1 MSETRNNAFWGW
13 LVPALVAV
21 GLFFSIATH
30 LRVLTGGAVGPG
42 EMLLLAA
49 AVLGWAFGK
58 PWQQLKNPILWF
70 WGLLAVTMAL
80 GFLTGNLQGHWVMRN
95 TQAYVFTGFV
105 VIGLVT
111 LLRYLSDEAL
121 RRCLALLALI
131 AAAGMW
137 VGFVVYLIGDPALI
151 QKFAL
156 NDMGDVRYAGWSE
169 NPNQLALFFIPLPVW
184 LAALWRDVLKP
195 PLSQTVGFGLLL
207 LALMLMGLLV
217 RSDGL
222 FVVWV
227 FEFAV
232 LLVLRLRW
240 DLKVSRMSLF
250 GYAMAMVLCVLL
262 IKTFAHGEV
271 RKSFHCATQAIAQ
284 GINPLK
290 SGCYQ
295 GAFDDREFFRIG
307 YSDPLEKTGIRGE
320 LWRNGVEAWLEAPL
334 FGHGPG
340 AFSWYTN
347 PDYQRDAEAQGKFRE
362 ESHNIPID
370 LLTQGG
376 PLLAMGWC
384 ALLLYLLVGAWRAR
398 DSYTFSVV
406 LMIGV
411 FTLFH
416 YHIRQPYLWFALIM
430 SYQAIRR
437 RLFVGGRRQGA

>member
-13 LVPALVAV
+13 LVPALVAF

-42 EMLLLAA
+42 EMLLFAA
-49 AVLGWAFGK
+49 AVLGWALGK

-70 WGLLAVTMAL
+70 WGLLAVTMGL
-80 GFLTGNLQGHWVMRN
+80 GYLTGNLQGHWVMRN

-105 VIGLVT
+105 VVGFVSLFS
-111 LLRYLSDEAL
+111 RLSNEAL
-121 RRCLALLALI
+121 RRMVALLCLV

-137 VGFVVYLIGDPALI
+137 AGFVIYLKGDAALI

-156 NDMGDVRYAGWSE
+156 NDLGDVRYAGWSE

-195 PLSQTVGFGLLL
+195 KLSQTVGFGLLL

-240 DLKVSRMSLF
+240 DLKVSRMSLL
-250 GYAMAMVLCVLL
+250 GYALAMVLCVLL
-262 IKTFAHGEV
+262 VKTFAHGEV
-271 RKSFHCATQAIAQ
+271 RKSFQCAAQ
-284 GINPLK
+284 HLSQGLNPWK
-290 SGCYQ
+290 ANCYQ
-295 GAFDDREFFRIG
+295 EQTFEDKEAMRIG
-307 YSDPLEKTGIRGE
+307 YSDPVEKTGIRQD
-320 LWRNGVEAWLEAPL
+320 LWKNGLKALQEAPL

-340 AFSWYTN
+340 AYSYYSDLEVQKATE
-347 PDYQRDAEAQGKFRE
+347 DSGKPRE
-362 ESHNIPID
+362 EAHNITID
-370 LLTQGG
+370 LMTQGG
-376 PLLAMGWC
+376 VLLGAAWLV
-384 ALLLYLLVGAWRAR
+384 LLLCLLVGAWRIR

-406 LMIGV
+406 LMLAV
-411 FTLFH
+411 FTMFH
-416 YHIRQPYLWFALIM
+416 YHLRQPYLWFGLIL
-430 SYQAIRR
+430 SYEAIRR
-437 RLFVGGRRQGA
+437 RLFVGGAAR